1 MTMLLIKDWKHK
13 DGISPLVQLV
23 SAFEQ
28 LQRAEQYLYGTTY
41 ASDGMGTMS
50 WAHWYDDVASAVE
63 IMRSKE
69 LELRTDIAKRIGAT
83 ITVFGA

>member
-1 MTMLLIKDWKHK
+1 MIDLNTE
-13 DGISPLVQLV
+13 SPLVARV
-23 SAFEQ
+23 KAFEQ

-41 ASDGMGTMS
+41 ASDGMGSMGWS
-50 WAHWYDDVASAVE
+50 HWFDDVASAVE

-69 LELRTDIAKRIGAT
+69 LELRMDIAKRIGAT

>member
-1 MTMLLIKDWKHK
+1 MIDLNTE
-13 DGISPLVQLV
+13 SPLVARV
-23 SAFEQ
+23 KAFEQ

-41 ASDGMGTMS
+41 ASDGHGTWS
-50 WAHWYDDVASAVE
+50 WSHWFDDMESAVE

-69 LELRTDIAKRIGAT
+69 LALRLDIAKRIGAT

>member
-41 ASDGMGTMS
+41 AG
-50 WAHWYDDVASAVE
+50 DDVASAVE

>member
-1 MTMLLIKDWKHK
+1 MLLIKDWKHK
-13 DGISPLVQLV
+13 VGISPLVQLV

-41 ASDGMGTMS
+41 ASDGVGTI
-50 WAHWYDDVASAVE
+50 ASAVE